1 MDRSKSSKNQTNVQR
16 RSDDPV
22 QREVPIEFIRPD
34 DVSIDLINA
43 CVVQIG
49 NFGEI
54 IITVGQATVPILIA
68 ATEEERRREFS
79 KIRSVKAKTVAR
91 LAFTP
96 ASLQFFLN
104 TILAAIPKDSET
116 ILGGDTTNDDKT
128 QDA

>member
-1 MDRSKSSKNQTNVQR
+1 MDRSKPPKRQTNVQG

-34 DVSIDLINA
+34 EVSIDLINA
-43 CVVQIG
+43 CAVQIG

-54 IITVGQATVPILIA
+54 VITVGQATVPILVA
-68 ATEEERRREFS
+68 ATEEEKRREFS

-96 ASLQFFLN
+96 ASLQFFLS
-104 TILAAIPKDSET
+104 TIQAAIPNDSET
-116 ILGGDTTNDDKT
+116 TLRGDTTNDDKT
-128 QDA
+128 PDA